1 MVGDGELVSELDH
14 NLLSFG
20 SVFDRLRGSG
30 LTNGAEVVARCVA
43 PGETIPPERET

>member
-30 LTNGAEVVARCVA
+30 LTDGAEFVARCEA
-43 PGETIPPERET
+43 PAEPKAPDPET